1 MLASVYFSQVIPEAY
16 SEFSPRAFSFNY
28 FWKKTTS
35 EMFDFREFYIRF
47 WIWISSKN
55 CVTVSTEM

>member
-47 WIWISSKN
+47 
-55 CVTVSTEM
+55 